1 MKLNTTLFNAVLEQ
15 VRKDGPDEDCKVTID
30 TESGAISQN
39 NKVFIEYLALQYEL
53 ILMNPTAAIATNFQI
68 GFESGLQ
75 YAKVSQEV
83 KQLNKLIQ
91 GESN

>member
-15 VRKDGPDEDCKVTID
+15 VIGVGPDEDCACDAKR
-30 TESGAISQN
+30 GAMSDDNKLFVDYLRIQN
-39 NKVFIEYLALQYEL
+39 YLLTL
-53 ILMNPTAAIATNFQI
+53 DPKAAVAASFHI

-83 KQLNKLIQ
+83 KQLDKLLK
-91 GESN
+91 GESPA